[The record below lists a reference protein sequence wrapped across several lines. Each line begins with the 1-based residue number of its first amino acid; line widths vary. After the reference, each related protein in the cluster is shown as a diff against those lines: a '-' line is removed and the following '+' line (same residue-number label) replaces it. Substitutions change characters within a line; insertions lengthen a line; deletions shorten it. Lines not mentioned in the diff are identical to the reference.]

1 MSKAANGS
9 GTVYKPKHP
18 SKNLPFRAEVW
29 ITDNSRPEGKRR
41 ISKNFKKRS
50 QAEQWRDEMIQKY
63 SSSNDSICD
72 PCITL
77 SQWLTFWLNTFALNI
92 KDSTRTGYECYITQ
106 HIAKHRIGNLQL
118 KKLNVCDL
126 QSYISYL
133 AKNKNLKG
141 GNGLSMKT
149 IRSMMLMVRK
159 SLHTAVGAGLLDKNP
174 ADFIVLPHLEQK
186 PVEAL
191 SLEEIKT
198 LIDASREERWGI
210 FFPLAFMTGCRIGEL
225 GALRQSCLKCTN
237 GVWYI
242 AVEGSLNRVKDYS
255 GESDKKT
262 VLRVGSTKNSKS
274 REIPIPTELVNAL
287 HQHFAR
293 QKEEADLCCGE
304 YLNDPYIFCNEFGNF
319 VDPSTLRNWS
329 KGIAEKAG
337 IKHYYPHI
345 LRKSFATLAAQNMD
359 IKSLSAILGH
369 GSCSVSINHYIASN
383 LETKHKAVANLT
395 PVCQELLE
403 NIA

>member
-63 SSSNDSICD
+63 SSSNNSICD

-92 KDSTRTGYECYITQ
+92 QDSTKTGYECYITQ
-106 HIAKHRIGNLQL
+106 HITKHRIGNIQL
-118 KKLNVCDL
+118 KNLNVCDL

-133 AKNKNLKG
+133 TSNGNLKD
-141 GNGLSMKT
+141 GNGLNVKT

-159 SLHTAVGAGLLDKNP
+159 SLHAAVGAGLLDKNP
-174 ADFIVLPHLEQK
+174 ADFIVLPRSEQK
-186 PVEAL
+186 PVESL
-191 SLEEIKT
+191 SLEEVRT

-225 GALRQSCLKCTN
+225 GALRQSSLRKKN
-237 GVWYI
+237 SVWYI

-255 GESDKKT
+255 ENPNKKT

-274 REIPIPTELVNAL
+274 REIPVPMELVNAL
-287 HQHFAR
+287 HQHFIK
-293 QKEEADLCCGE
+293 QQEEAGLCCKE
-304 YLNDPYIFCNEFGNF
+304 YLDDPYIFCNEFGNF

-329 KGIAEKAG
+329 KETATKAG
-337 IKHYYPHI
+337 MENFYPHI
-345 LRKSFATLAAQNMD
+345 LRKSFSTLAASNMD
-359 IKSLSAILGH
+359 IKNLSAILGH
-369 GSCSVSINHYIASN
+369 SSCNVSMNYYIASSLESKKAAVMN
-383 LETKHKAVANLT
+383 LNPLYEKLFDRSN
-395 PVCQELLE
+395 
-403 NIA
+403 

>member
-29 ITDNSRPEGKRR
+29 ITDNSRPDGKRR
-41 ISKNFKKRS
+41 ISKNFKKHS

-63 SSSNDSICD
+63 SSANNSICD

-92 KDSTRTGYECYITQ
+92 KDSTRTGYECYISQ
-106 HIAKHRIGNLQL
+106 HIAKHPIGNIHL
-118 KKLNVCDL
+118 KELNVCDL

-141 GNGLSMKT
+141 GNGLSVKT

-174 ADFIVLPHLEQK
+174 ADFIVLPRLEQK

-225 GALRQSCLKCTN
+225 GALRQSSLKCTN

-242 AVEGSLNRVKDYS
+242 SVEGSLNRVRDYS

-274 REIPIPTELVNAL
+274 REIPIPAELVNAL

-293 QKEEADLCCGE
+293 QQEEADLCCGE
-304 YLNDPYIFCNEFGNF
+304 YLDNPYIFCNEFGNF

-329 KGIAEKAG
+329 KDIAEKAG
-337 IKHYYPHI
+337 IKKYYPHI

-369 GSCSVSINHYIASN
+369 SHCSVSVNHYIAST
-383 LETKHKAVANLT
+383 LETKHKAVTNLN
-395 PVCQELLE
+395 PICQELLE